1 MADEKKFLD
10 YEGLSSYHKKA
21 KALYDETYAKKD
33 DVKDVDLSNYVKSE
47 DADKVYAK
55 KTDLATYPT
64 SDAVD
69 TKISEAIA
77 KDVASTY
84 AKKSEVVD
92 QETLKKVIAEAQH
105 MKKEVVE
112 ALPSESDGVENVI
125 YLVKKAEGGETNFYN
140 EYLLIDGKWELI
152 GNTETKVDLS
162 NYPTKEEMTGAIAEA
177 KPDIG
182 VISEDDIDLLFKT
195 LPEGYVPY
203 PANGV
208 YPSPDNYL
216 RVWAGEEM
224 IAEIESP
231 TEITKKPFYN
241 KKLTRAEIPNS
252 VTNIGTAAF
261 GDNQLTSV
269 TIPNSVT
276 NIGGNAFYGSQLTSV
291 TIPDS
296 VANIGDGAFANNQLT
311 SVTIPNSVATIW
323 SRAFAN
329 NQLTS
334 VTIPDS
340 VANIGDG
347 AFENNQLTSVTI
359 PDSITNIGSDAFA
372 NNQLTSVTI
381 PNSVIG
387 IGSSAFGG
395 NPLETV
401 SISRKTEFDSNAFP
415 STAEIIYRD

>member
-21 KALYDETYAKKD
+21 KTLYDETYAKKD

-47 DADKVYAK
+47 DAEKAYAK

-105 MKKEVVE
+105 IRKEVVE
-112 ALPSESDGVENVI
+112 FLPIESDGVENVI
-125 YLVKKAEGGETNFYN
+125 YLAKKNGDGEDFFN

-162 NYPTKEEMTGAIAEA
+162 NYPTKEELKGYPTKEEMTSAIGEA

-182 VISEDDIDLLFKT
+182 VISEGEIDLLFKD
-195 LPEGYVPY
+195 LPEGFVPY
-203 PANGV
+203 PANGF
-208 YPSPDNYL
+208 YPSPDNYF
-216 RVWAGEEM
+216 RVWAGEEL
-224 IAEIESP
+224 IAEIDSL
-231 TEITKKPFYN
+231 N
-241 KKLTRAEIPNS
+241 KIEEGQFRGKNITRAEIPDS
-252 VTNIGTAAF
+252 VTSIGEAAF
-261 GDNQLTSV
+261 HT
-269 TIPNSVT
+269 
-276 NIGGNAFYGSQLTSV
+276 
-291 TIPDS
+291 
-296 VANIGDGAFANNQLT
+296 
-311 SVTIPNSVATIW
+311 
-323 SRAFAN
+323 

-340 VANIGDG
+340 VTSIRDY
-347 AFENNQLTSVTI
+347 AFL
-359 PDSITNIGSDAFA
+359 

-381 PNSVIG
+381 PNSVIS
-387 IGSSAFGG
+387 IGKGVFYNNQLTSVTIPDS
-395 NPLETV
+395 V
-401 SISRKTEFDSNAFP
+401 ISIGKGVFQNNCK
-415 STAEIIYRD
+415 

>member
-10 YEGLSSYHKKA
+10 YEGLSNYHKKA

-47 DADKVYAK
+47 DADKAYAK

-125 YLVKKAEGGETNFYN
+125 YLAKKNGDGEDFFN

-162 NYPTKEEMTGAIAEA
+162 NYATKEELKGYPTKEEMTGAIAEA

-182 VISEDDIDLLFKT
+182 VISESDIDLLFKD
-195 LPEGYVPY
+195 LPEGFVPY
-203 PANGV
+203 PANGL

-216 RVWAGEEM
+216 RVWAGGEL
-224 IAEIESP
+224 IAEEESP
-231 TEITKKPFYN
+231 TKIEMRAYEN
-241 KKLTRAEIPNS
+241 KGVTRAEIPDSLTGISTNSFSENQLISLIMPNS
-252 VTNIGTAAF
+252 VTFTGGQTFAH
-261 GDNQLTSV
+261 NQLTSA
-269 TIPNSVT
+269 TISNSLT
-276 NIGGNAFYGSQLTSV
+276 YIGPKS
-291 TIPDS
+291 
-296 VANIGDGAFANNQLT
+296 FAHNQLT
-311 SVTIPNSVATIW
+311 S
-323 SRAFAN
+323 
-329 NQLTS
+329 LTL
-334 VTIPDS
+334 PDS
-340 VANIGDG
+340 VTTVSTG
-347 AFENNQLTSVTI
+347 AFKE
-359 PDSITNIGSDAFA
+359 
-372 NNQLTSVTI
+372 
-381 PNSVIG
+381 
-387 IGSSAFGG
+387 

-401 SISRKTEFDSNAFP
+401 SISRKTKFESDSFP
-415 STAEIIYRD
+415 ETAEIIYRD

>member
-21 KALYDETYAKKD
+21 KALYDGTYAKKD
-33 DVKDVDLSNYVKSE
+33 DVKDVDLSNYVKSV
-47 DADKVYAK
+47 DADKAYAK

-64 SDAVD
+64 SGAVD

-77 KDVASTY
+77 KNVANTY

-112 ALPSESDGVENVI
+112 ALPSASDGVENVI
-125 YLVKKAEGGETNFYN
+125 YLVKKGEGGETNFYD

-162 NYPTKEEMTGAIAEA
+162 NYPTKEEMTSEIGKV

-182 VISEDDIDLLFKT
+182 VISESAIDLLFSFK
-195 LPEGYVPY
+195 PY

-224 IAEIESP
+224 IAEVENP
-231 TEITKKPFYN
+231 KEITKRQFYD
-241 KKLTRAEIPNS
+241 KQVTRAEIPDS
-252 VTNIGTAAF
+252 LASIGVGGFNI
-261 GDNQLTSV
+261 NQLTS
-269 TIPNSVT
+269 
-276 NIGGNAFYGSQLTSV
+276 A

-296 VANIGDGAFANNQLT
+296 VTSIDINAFM
-311 SVTIPNSVATIW
+311 
-323 SRAFAN
+323 
-329 NQLTS
+329 
-334 VTIPDS
+334 
-340 VANIGDG
+340 G
-347 AFENNQLTSVTI
+347 NQLTSVTI
-359 PDSITNIGSDAFA
+359 PDSITSISNSTFRE
-372 NNQLTSVTI
+372 NQLTSVTI
-381 PNSVIG
+381 PDSVTSIG
-387 IGSSAFGG
+387 TTAFMENQLTSVTIPDSVTSIGGGAFFE
-395 NPLETV
+395 NPLKTV
-401 SISRKTEFDSNAFP
+401 SISRKTKFETDAFP
-415 STAEIIYRD
+415 ETAEIIYRD